1 MKKDKIQLVPII
13 KAVEEFGVNRQT
25 ISNWHDAG
33 LLQVLLSRATLNI
46 LKMHGFKNLRQIIKL
61 SRKELLKLRHFGMKC
76 LVGIEYILEPYGLE
90 VGMDI
95 SSISLQD
102 KD

>member
-1 MKKDKIQLVPII
+1 
-13 KAVEEFGVNRQT
+13 
-25 ISNWHDAG
+25 
-33 LLQVLLSRATLNI
+33 
-46 LKMHGFKNLRQIIKL
+46 MHGFKNLGQVIKL

-76 LVGIEYILEPYGLE
+76 LVEIEDILEPYGLQ

-95 SSISLQD
+95 SSIPLQET